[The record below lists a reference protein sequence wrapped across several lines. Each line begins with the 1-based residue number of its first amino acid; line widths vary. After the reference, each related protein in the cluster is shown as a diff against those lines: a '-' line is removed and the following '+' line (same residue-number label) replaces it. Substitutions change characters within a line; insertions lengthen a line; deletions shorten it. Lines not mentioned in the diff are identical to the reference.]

1 MLRLAAIFKDG
12 AVLQRDRK
20 VKIWG
25 DTDWKVVYI
34 SMTNNEGTELCKLAC
49 EASDNVFIFEIGP
62 FPAGGPYAIKISG
75 DTEEIVLKD
84 IYFGD
89 VYIAGG
95 QSNMEFELQ
104 NSLDGKREV
113 AESNNPYIRF
123 YYTPKVSWVGQ
134 ELYKAENDSVWEKC
148 QPGKTGHWSACGYYF
163 AKALSEVLNGDDH
176 SGADGLEKP
185 GLDDPFQNEKVM
197 IGIIGCNWGGT
208 SAACWM
214 SREKLLEYPETA
226 VYVSDYDKAT
236 KGQVLEEYLKELA
249 EYEVYQ
255 AEFDKNVGNY
265 YATNENPSWEEAIK
279 LFGENRYPGPMG
291 PRNWTRPAGLYESM
305 LKRIAPYGICG
316 ALWYQ
321 GEEDDNRPYIY
332 KRLLQSL
339 TEEWKKIF
347 ENKELP
353 FYIVQLPIFKNEGE
367 DDDKNWPFIR
377 EAQSDVCAEEENFG
391 LAVSLESGECHN
403 IHPLNKETAG
413 YRLAFQALY
422 RYYGIYGEWEACGP
436 RLESSYAEG
445 DSVYAEISCCQQ
457 GLVTDGDD
465 GFLEDLYFGDFLP
478 EDAGF
483 EVAGVDGV
491 YFPAKVQYLRSS
503 SFSEKPSE
511 EHDIYG
517 SDYQSFYQTQEE
529 LKGGGAIL
537 RIFSERVPEP
547 KYARYFWKNYGRVR
561 IFGANGIPMAPFR
574 TSRDDSAKAVGSRQG
589 AILD

>member
-20 VKIWG
+20 IKIWG
-25 DTDWKVVYI
+25 ETDCKTVYI
-34 SMTNNEGTELCKLAC
+34 SLTNTEGTELCKLDC
-49 EASDNVFIFEIGP
+49 NSTDDRFEFEIGP
-62 FPAGGPYAIKISG
+62 FPAGGPFEIKVWT
-75 DTEEIVLKD
+75 DLEEVFLKD

-89 VYIAGG
+89 VYLAGG

-104 NSLDGKREV
+104 NSKDGSKEV
-113 AESNNPYIRF
+113 AESDDPYIRF
-123 YYTPKVSWVGQ
+123 YYTPKVSYVGD
-134 ELYKAENDSVWEKC
+134 ELFEAERGTSWEKC
-148 QPGKTGHWSACGYYF
+148 ELGKTGCWSAVGYYF
-163 AKALSEVLNGDDH
+163 AKAISEETGGEDEN
-176 SGADGLEKP
+176 
-185 GLDDPFQNEKVM
+185 VM

-208 SAACWM
+208 SASCWM

-316 ALWYQ
+316 VLWYQ
-321 GEEDDNRPYIY
+321 GEEDDNRPYTY
-332 KRLLQSL
+332 KRLLKSL
-339 TEEWKKIF
+339 TEEWSKEF
-347 ENKELP
+347 ENESLP
-353 FYIVQLPIFKNEGE
+353 FYIVQLPIFLNEAE
-367 DDDKNWPFIR
+367 EDDKNWPFIR
-377 EAQSDVCAEEENFG
+377 EAQSDICFENVNYG
-391 LAVSLESGECHN
+391 LAVSLESGEFHN
-403 IHPLNKETAG
+403 IHPLNKETVG

-445 DSVYAEISCCQQ
+445 DSVYAEIACCQS
-457 GLVTDGDD
+457 GLVIDGDD
-465 GFLEDLYFGDFLP
+465 GFLEDVYFGDYLP
-478 EDAGF
+478 EDSGF
-483 EVAGVDGV
+483 EIAGEDGV
-491 YFPAKVQYLRSS
+491 YYPAQAQYIKSS
-503 SFSEKPSE
+503 SIASKEPEETDVYGFSAPTE
-511 EHDIYG
+511 D
-517 SDYQSFYQTQEE
+517 E
-529 LKGGGAIL
+529 LKGGSAVL
-537 RIFSERVPEP
+537 RISSDKVSGP
-547 KYARYFWKNYGRVR
+547 KYARYFWKNFGRVR
-561 IFGANGIPMAPFR
+561 VFGANGIPLAPFR
-574 TSRDDSAKAVGSRQG
+574 TSRDDGAKAVGSRQG

>member
-255 AEFDKNVGNY
+255 AEFDKNVGN
-265 YATNENPSWEEAIK
+265 
-279 LFGENRYPGPMG
+279 
-291 PRNWTRPAGLYESM
+291 
-305 LKRIAPYGICG
+305 
-316 ALWYQ
+316 
-321 GEEDDNRPYIY
+321 
-332 KRLLQSL
+332 
-339 TEEWKKIF
+339 
-347 ENKELP
+347 
-353 FYIVQLPIFKNEGE
+353 
-367 DDDKNWPFIR
+367 
-377 EAQSDVCAEEENFG
+377 
-391 LAVSLESGECHN
+391 
-403 IHPLNKETAG
+403 
-413 YRLAFQALY
+413 
-422 RYYGIYGEWEACGP
+422 
-436 RLESSYAEG
+436 
-445 DSVYAEISCCQQ
+445 
-457 GLVTDGDD
+457 
-465 GFLEDLYFGDFLP
+465 
-478 EDAGF
+478 
-483 EVAGVDGV
+483 
-491 YFPAKVQYLRSS
+491 
-503 SFSEKPSE
+503 
-511 EHDIYG
+511 
-517 SDYQSFYQTQEE
+517 
-529 LKGGGAIL
+529 
-537 RIFSERVPEP
+537 
-547 KYARYFWKNYGRVR
+547 
-561 IFGANGIPMAPFR
+561 
-574 TSRDDSAKAVGSRQG
+574 
-589 AILD
+589 